1 MDHKH
6 AIIGFGIAGMLVYL
20 QLIKSGI
27 ESSNI
32 LVFDPDLIGGDLA
45 RHYSSIT
52 SNTTWSKV
60 IEVLPEAKEEFPE
73 LDPDKTTNILYL
85 PKILE
90 KLCQKNIRDSEIH
103 LTTITNLEYK
113 NNKWHIDK
121 GQYTAD
127 TIYLCQGG
135 QPRVQNIPGK
145 CIPLH
150 IALDKDL
157 LKRHI
162 VSGKTYTVFGL
173 SHSGTL
179 VLKNLAELDT
189 HVNAIY
195 KTPTPFQYAR
205 DGFYSGIKQESEIIA
220 DNVLNG
226 FYPNVKLIRSS
237 DIDSVSRALI
247 KTTVFIS
254 ATGFE
259 SRPIHIIVEGS
270 VKSSLK
276 YSPET
281 ALIDECPRCYGFG
294 MAYPSVSVIDG
305 KTHTDIS
312 LAAFYSHISSV
323 TSSTEVKYSP

>member
-6 AIIGFGIAGMLVYL
+6 AIIGFGISGMLVYL

-27 ESSNI
+27 EPSNI
-32 LVFDPDLIGGDLA
+32 LIFDPDLIGGDLA
-45 RHYSSIT
+45 RHYSSII

-60 IEVLPEAKEEFPE
+60 IEVIPEAKTEFPE

-90 KLCQKNIRDSEIH
+90 RLCQKNIRDSEIH
-103 LTTITNLEYK
+103 LTTVSTLEYK
-113 NNKWHIDK
+113 NEKWHIDK

-135 QPRVQNIPGK
+135 QPRTQNIPGK

-150 IALDKDL
+150 IALDKDI
-157 LKRHI
+157 LKRH
-162 VSGKTYTVFGL
+162 VVPGKSYTIFGL

-179 VLKNLAELDT
+179 ALKNLAELDT

-195 KTPTPFQYAR
+195 RTQKPFQYAR

-220 DNVLNG
+220 DNVLKG
-226 FYPNVKLIRSS
+226 SYPNVKLIRAS

-247 KTTVFIS
+247 KTTGFVS

-259 SRPIHIIVEGS
+259 SRQIHIIVEGS

-294 MAYPSVSVIDG
+294 MAYPSVSIIND
-305 KTHTDIS
+305 KMYSDIS
-312 LAAFYSHISSV
+312 LAAFYLHISHIL
-323 TSSTEVKYSP
+323 

>member
-1 MDHKH
+1 MADIH
-6 AIIGFGIAGMLVYL
+6 AIIGFGISGMLVYL
-20 QLIKSGI
+20 QLIKKGI
-27 ESSNI
+27 KPSNI
-32 LVFDPDLIGGDLA
+32 LIFDPDLIGGDLA
-45 RHYSSIT
+45 RHYSSIN

-60 IEVLPEAKEEFPE
+60 LDIFPEAAGEFPE
-73 LDPDKTTNILYL
+73 LDRDKTTNIMYL

-90 KLCQKNIRDSEIH
+90 KLCQKTIRDSEIH
-103 LTTITNLEYK
+103 LTTVNRLEYK
-113 NNKWHIDK
+113 NDQWLINN
-121 GQYTAD
+121 GSYTAR
-127 TIYLCQGG
+127 TVYLCIGG
-135 QPRVQNIPGK
+135 RPKAQDIPGK
-145 CIPLH
+145 SIPLH

-157 LKRHI
+157 LKRH
-162 VSGKTYTVFGL
+162 VLPGKTYTVFGL

-195 KTPTPFQYAR
+195 RTQTPFQYAR

-220 DNVLNG
+220 DNVLKG
-226 FYPNVKLIRSS
+226 SYLNVKLISAS

-247 KTTVFIS
+247 KTTAFIS

-259 SRPIHIIVEGS
+259 SRTIDIIVEGS

-294 MAYPSVSVIDG
+294 MAYPSVSIIDD
-305 KTHTDIS
+305 KKYTDIS
-312 LAAFYSHISSV
+312 FAAFYSHIACIL
-323 TSSTEVKYSP
+323 